1 MLEEQKELMR
11 ARELRDFLN
20 ISPSTLWGL
29 RQKRSFPKPI
39 VISERILAW
48 RKSEI
53 DNWLNDTTRDISDF

>member
-20 ISPSTLWGL
+20 ISPSTLWRL

>member
-1 MLEEQKELMR
+1 MLEKQKELMR

-20 ISPSTLWGL
+20 VSPSTFWRL

-39 VISERILAW
+39 IISERILSW

-53 DNWLNDTTRDISDF
+53 DNWLNDTTRNS